1 MPNNN
6 LSMRRY
12 ENKVA
17 IVTGA
22 ASGIGLAAAK
32 RLGQEGARLTLV
44 DLRAAPLQ
52 EAVAITTQAGAADVW
67 TSVCD
72 VSIESQVEAT
82 VNGTI
87 QRYGHL
93 DVVVNNA
100 GLMSFK
106 PLEEFTGTEWNTILG
121 VDLLGAFFF
130 IKHAFRHMKPGG
142 AIVNIAS
149 IHAVQT
155 TPLVAPYAAAKAALL
170 SLTRSAAL
178 EGRAKGIR
186 TNAILPGAIET
197 PMLNQNPNVRS
208 GVEKIDPTELG
219 NADNIAAA
227 IAFLGSEEAAF
238 VQGAGLI
245 VDGGRLS
252 SL

>member
-1 MPNNN
+1 
-6 LSMRRY
+6 MRRY

-245 VDGGRLS
+245 IDGGRLS
-252 SL
+252 AL

>member
-1 MPNNN
+1 MPNRN

-12 ENKVA
+12 DNKVV

-44 DLRAAPLQ
+44 DLQEPRLKEAA
-52 EAVAITTQAGAADVW
+52 ATTAQAGAAEVW

-72 VSIESQVEAT
+72 VSIEAQVEAT
-82 VNGTI
+82 VNGTL
-87 QRYGHL
+87 QRFGHL

-106 PLEEFTGTEWNTILG
+106 PLEQFTGSEWNKILG

-130 IKHAFRHMKPGG
+130 IKYAFRHMQPGS

-149 IHAVQT
+149 IHAIQT

-178 EGRAKGIR
+178 EGKSKGIR

-197 PMLNQNPNVRS
+197 PMLNQNPNVKS

-227 IAFLGSEEAAF
+227 IAFLASDDAAF

-252 SL
+252 AL

>member
-227 IAFLGSEEAAF
+227 IAYLGSEEAAF

>member
-1 MPNNN
+1 
-6 LSMRRY
+6 MRRY

>member
-1 MPNNN
+1 
-6 LSMRRY
+6 MRRY

-44 DLRAAPLQ
+44 DLQ
-52 EAVAITTQAGAADVW
+52 EARLKEAAATTTQAGAAEVW

-82 VNGTI
+82 VDGTV
-87 QRYGHL
+87 QRFGHL

-106 PLEEFTGTEWNTILG
+106 PLEEFTGSEWTRILG

-130 IKHAFRHMKPGG
+130 IKHAFRNMRPGG

-149 IHAVQT
+149 IHAIQT

-178 EGRAKGIR
+178 EGKSRGIR
-186 TNAILPGAIET
+186 TTAVLPGAIET
-197 PMLNQNPNVRS
+197 QMLNQNPNVRS
-208 GVEKIDPTELG
+208 GVEKIDPAELG
-219 NADNIAAA
+219 NADDIAAA
-227 IAFLGSEEAAF
+227 IAFLASNDAAF

-252 SL
+252 AL

>member
-1 MPNNN
+1 
-6 LSMRRY
+6 MRRY

-227 IAFLGSEEAAF
+227 IAYLGSEEAAF

>member
-1 MPNNN
+1 
-6 LSMRRY
+6 MRRY

-219 NADNIAAA
+219 NAENIAAA